1 MNLLN
6 RFKKIYMDLD
16 KGIFFV
22 SLLFIIFGALNIV
35 TASSR
40 EAAVNLDTNIYY
52 YFYKHVIILFGCLF
66 IFLIAINMKTKNYNK
81 LALPAFLVVLGLN
94 ILLVVKG
101 VATRGAN
108 NWINLGLFKLQP
120 SELAKPV
127 LIICLSLLFEKY
139 YKKLKDETIS
149 HKGML
154 WQIIFFGIA
163 FPFFVFL
170 QRDLGTAIILLGIFV
185 VLFISSPI
193 SKKEK
198 FTITG
203 ILGFVGCLAALLIL
217 SVVGY
222 LLSDA
227 QLSRF
232 NFYNPCSNYGTTG
245 YQVCNAFIAINN
257 GGLTGVGLGKSTQ
270 KYSYIPE
277 PHTDMVF
284 SIIAE
289 ENGVIICGLIFL
301 AYLYLLFK
309 ILKLSLKVN
318 KISHK
323 YICLGIA
330 TYIFLHILINLGGL
344 FGLIPLTGVPLP
356 FLSYGGSFTISL
368 IGSLA
373 VIQRIN
379 IEYRNEKIKL

>member
-1 MNLLN
+1 MKFLKII
-6 RFKKIYMDLD
+6 KKTYIDLD
-16 KGIFFV
+16 KGIFFT
-22 SLLFIIFGALNIV
+22 SLLLIIFGALNIV
-35 TASSR
+35 NASSR
-40 EAAVNLDTNIYY
+40 EAAVNLDTSIYY
-52 YFYKHVIILFGCLF
+52 YFYKHIVILIGCLVL
-66 IFLIAINMKTKNYNK
+66 FLIAIHIKTKEYSK
-81 LALPAFLVVLGLN
+81 LVLIGFFATLGLN
-94 ILLVVKG
+94 VLLVVKG

-120 SELAKPV
+120 SELAKPI

-139 YKKLKDETIS
+139 YKKLKDNTIS
-149 HKGML
+149 HKTML
-154 WQIIFFGIA
+154 WQIIFVGIA

-170 QRDLGTAIILLGIFV
+170 QKDLGTAIILLGIFV
-185 VLFISSPI
+185 VLFLYSPI

-198 FTITG
+198 VTITG
-203 ILGFVGCLAALLIL
+203 VITVVGCLAAFCFL
-217 SVVGY
+217 SIVGY

-232 NFYNPCSNYGTTG
+232 NFYNPCSKYGTTG

-257 GGLTGVGLGKSTQ
+257 GGFSGVGIGNSTQ

-289 ENGVIICGLIFL
+289 ENGVIICSLIFL

-309 ILKLSLKVN
+309 ILKLSMKVI

-323 YICLGIA
+323 YMCLGFA

-373 VIQRIN
+373 VVQRIN
-379 IEYRNEKIKL
+379 IEYRNEKKKI